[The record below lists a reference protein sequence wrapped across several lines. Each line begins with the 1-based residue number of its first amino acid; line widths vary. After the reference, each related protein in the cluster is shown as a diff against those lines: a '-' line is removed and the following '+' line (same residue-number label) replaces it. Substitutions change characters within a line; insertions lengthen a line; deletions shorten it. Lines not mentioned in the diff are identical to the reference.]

1 MWTAGARQ
9 RIPPRLDAPIGLTR
23 HGAAGAFSAREAPL
37 GVGER
42 SGRLRPYVR
51 PVARCSPLAITGV
64 RVRVRRQ
71 SGSRARGT
79 PPSTASPELS
89 RPHSARP
96 VACERRHG
104 RGSDPGISYVEAPT
118 RKVARRGATRP
129 DSAGGSDLVRSLRR
143 IGPPGAVGTDLDQDE
158 AAFLL
163 VIGRPRRVRPNRAG
177 SRAPRRRRTSLPAPS
192 RACPLLQAWRRSG
205 TGLGSRPSG
214 KATTRSPT
222 RWKVRSTIAPPT
234 TRRRIVSRSMPVGSR
249 GRST

>member
-1 MWTAGARQ
+1 MERQGHFRLVKPRSASVRGPVGCALMSGLSHGVRRWPSWVCACVSGANLVRVLAARHRQ
-9 RIPPRLDAPIGLTR
+9 RLRLSCLDHIPPGRSPASVGMAEVPI
-23 HGAAGAFSAREAPL
+23 L
-37 GVGER
+37 GSRTWRPRRGR
-42 SGRLRPYVR
+42 S
-51 PVARCSPLAITGV
+51 PVA
-64 RVRVRRQ
+64 
-71 SGSRARGT
+71 
-79 PPSTASPELS
+79 
-89 RPHSARP
+89 ARP
-96 VACERRHG
+96 G
-104 RGSDPGISYVEAPT
+104 RT
-118 RKVARRGATRP
+118 RQE
-129 DSAGGSDLVRSLRR
+129 GSDLVRSLRR
-143 IGPPGAVGTDLDQDE
+143 IGPPGAVGADLDQDE